1 MYFKKTIDSW
11 RQTQAIP
18 WPLIGAVAMLLMFV
32 VLANIFGK

>member
-11 RQTQAIP
+11 RKTQATP
-18 WPLIGAVAMLLMFV
+18 WLLIGAVTMLLMFV